1 MNDDTPI
8 ETSEVDARPW
18 RGDVPAAEPSTPAA
32 PIIGWHIRMRG
43 CDGSADWIELGP
55 ERPTDVPAEADV
67 LAVVHAGASAM
78 AAQPA
83 TEQAGSRTDGMGVPL
98 SCGKPLCSPG
108 GHHSLCHL
116 ASQPATAAVVPA
128 GHVVVPSPITEGMH
142 VAACKVLTRAQGLDG
157 TPQRM
162 LDAMLDAAPAAPA
175 VQPGWLTDDWLQRHA
190 LLAADCP
197 PDSAVVLLP
206 SIKRMLAATPAVPQA
221 APVVPQPAAQ
231 PFVGWYCAHC
241 RRGVDASEVTYHEQH
256 TECGRVITNDEPP
269 AAQQGEAVARVV
281 SWTNG
286 SYWRNYKLE
295 WLRDVP
301 EGAMLYTATPAR
313 QAVALMDEQVERLF
327 TEPRGQGYVM
337 PSQYDEFNAF
347 KAGARATERAV
358 WQACGI
364 TPA

>member
-8 ETSEVDARPW
+8 ETSEADARPW

-116 ASQPATAAVVPA
+116 ASQPATAPVVPA
-128 GHVVVPSPITEGMH
+128 EWPTSEMTMAFAKVFNVFDQKATFPPAFR
-142 VAACKVLTRAQGLDG
+142 AAIA
-157 TPQRM
+157 
-162 LDAMLDAAPAAPA
+162 AAPAAPV
-175 VQPGWLTDDWLQRHA
+175 VQ
-190 LLAADCP
+190 
-197 PDSAVVLLP
+197 
-206 SIKRMLAATPAVPQA
+206 
-221 APVVPQPAAQ
+221 
-231 PFVGWYCAHC
+231 
-241 RRGVDASEVTYHEQH
+241 
-256 TECGRVITNDEPP
+256 P

-301 EGAMLYTATPAR
+301 EGAMLYTAPPAR
-313 QAVALMDEQVERLF
+313 QAVALTEEQRAALGIVLDF
-327 TEPRGQGYVM
+327 YADDPRVQCLHPLM
-337 PSQYDEFNAF
+337 A
-347 KAGARATERAV
+347 
-358 WQACGI
+358 GI
-364 TPA
+364 TPAGGEAAR

>member
-1 MNDDTPI
+1 MNNSNKPGDESRLEGFISSEFAAGSRRFADTPHPLMV
-8 ETSEVDARPW
+8 TGKGSQAMP
-18 RGDVPAAEPSTPAA
+18 PAEPSAPAA

-116 ASQPATAAVVPA
+116 ASQPATAPVVPA
-128 GHVVVPSPITEGMH
+128 GP
-142 VAACKVLTRAQGLDG
+142 LTIERLRADFESVKRMGLHRPRFSTKEVGALFAEID
-157 TPQRM
+157 R
-162 LDAMLDAAPAAPA
+162 LAAAPAAPV
-175 VQPGWLTDDWLQRHA
+175 VQPLTDEQIVRAAVAAMPATSPLVADD
-190 LLAADCP
+190 LLEGHTMHTEMEDIVAIWKAAGDT
-197 PDSAVVLLP
+197 
-206 SIKRMLAATPAVPQA
+206 KA
-221 APVVPQPAAQ
+221 APVVPQ
-231 PFVGWYCAHC
+231 
-241 RRGVDASEVTYHEQH
+241 
-256 TECGRVITNDEPP
+256 P

-301 EGAMLYTATPAR
+301 EGAMLYTAPPAR
-313 QAVALMDEQVERLF
+313 QAVALTEEQRAALGIVLDF
-327 TEPRGQGYVM
+327 YADDPRVQCLHPLM
-337 PSQYDEFNAF
+337 A
-347 KAGARATERAV
+347 
-358 WQACGI
+358 GI
-364 TPA
+364 TPAGGEAAR